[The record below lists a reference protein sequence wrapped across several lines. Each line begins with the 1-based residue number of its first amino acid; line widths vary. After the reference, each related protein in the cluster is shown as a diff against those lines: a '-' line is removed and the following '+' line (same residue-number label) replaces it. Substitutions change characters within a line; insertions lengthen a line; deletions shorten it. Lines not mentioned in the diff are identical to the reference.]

1 VAPARAARSGEIVM
15 DARLAPLVSTL
26 RLNTRLLLNCLDG
39 LEDAAGDLRPNER
52 TNSLAFVAAHLVD
65 ARHLLARVIGLHAP
79 PPYGGILEHARTID
93 DVPSVPPLSATRPVW
108 RDITTRVEER
118 LLLLEAVDLDAPAP
132 QRYPIDDRS
141 VLGAIAFLMQHDA
154 YHIGQMALI
163 RKYQGMPAM
172 RYA

>member
-1 VAPARAARSGEIVM
+1 M
-15 DARLAPLVSTL
+15 DSRLAPLAAKL

-39 LEDAAGDLRPNER
+39 VDDAAGDVRPNER
-52 TNSLAFVAAHLVD
+52 TNSMAFLAAHLVD
-65 ARHLLARVIGLHAP
+65 ARHVLARIIGLDAP

-93 DVPSVPPLSATRPVW
+93 DVPSVPPLSETRAIW
-108 RDITTRVEER
+108 RDISTRVAER
-118 LLLLEAVDLDAPAP
+118 LSMLETAGLDAPAP

-141 VLGAIAFLMQHDA
+141 VLGAIAFLVQHDA

-172 RYA
+172 RYG